1 MPFRRFQQP
10 PRALLVALLL
20 ITGCRGMLE
29 PGTRNETSILLAAGD
44 IAGCS
49 TLGDEATA
57 ALLDT
62 LPGTIAALGDNAY
75 ESGTAEEYA
84 QCYAPTWGRH
94 RYRTRPTPGNHEYA
108 TPGAAPYYAYFGAA
122 AGPVGLGWYSY
133 ELGSWHMVVLNSEVA
148 RDSSSAQLAW
158 LRADLAASHAR
169 CTMAYW
175 HRPRFSSSTHGP
187 AADLAPLW
195 QALYDGGAEVVL
207 SGHDH
212 TYERFAPQ
220 TALGAADTAR
230 GIRQFIAGTGGRGL
244 YPFKTPQTNS
254 EARFNAAL
262 GILRFELHPTGYRW
276 KFIPVS
282 GAVPD
287 SGSAACH

>member
-1 MPFRRFQQP
+1 M
-10 PRALLVALLL
+10 RAPSVRTSLLASLLL
-20 ITGCRGMLE
+20 CGGCQATVD
-29 PGTRNETSILLAAGD
+29 PGAHVDTAVLLAAGD

-49 TLGDEATA
+49 TQGDEATA

-75 ESGTAEEYA
+75 NAGTAEEFA

-94 RYRTRPTPGNHEYA
+94 RARTRPTPGNHEYQ
-108 TPGAAPYYAYFGAA
+108 TSGAAPYYAYFGAA
-122 AGPVGLGWYSY
+122 AGPAGQRWYSY
-133 ELGSWHMVVLNSEVA
+133 ELGAWHVIVLNSEVA
-148 RDSSSAQLAW
+148 RDSSSAQVAW
-158 LRADLAASHAR
+158 LRSDLAASRAR

-175 HRPRFSSSTHGP
+175 HRPRFSSSTHGS
-187 AADLAPLW
+187 AADLVPLW
-195 QALYDGGAEVVL
+195 QTLYEGGADVVL

-220 TALGAADTAR
+220 TATGAADPVR
-230 GIRQFIAGTGGRGL
+230 GIRQFVAGTGGRGL
-244 YPFKTPQTNS
+244 YPFNTPQPNS
-254 EARFNAAL
+254 EVRFNGAL
-262 GILRFELHPTGYRW
+262 GILRFELEPAGYRW

-287 SGSAACH
+287 SGSATCH